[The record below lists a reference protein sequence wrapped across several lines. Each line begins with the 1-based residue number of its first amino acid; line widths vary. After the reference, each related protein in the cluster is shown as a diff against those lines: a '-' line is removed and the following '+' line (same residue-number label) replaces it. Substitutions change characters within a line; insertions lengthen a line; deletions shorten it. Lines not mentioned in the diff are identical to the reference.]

1 MRLSHFTLL
10 AAAVGALASPAKRQ
24 GGGTPVT
31 ILSPGSIVTPT
42 DGITEAAEDSFP
54 FSVAVPEFNHCHP
67 GYTPVDV
74 YLLETQPT
82 VDSLNSTHQFTDYLY
97 FFGTYLVNN
106 FPGKYRNREAN
117 RIYSLR
123 VRYTGE
129 LPNMGTPP
137 PSSLTMPDLGLVAD
151 TPVYLATMETIEGC
165 PVSTSHI
172 RTVTIAY
179 SLR

>member
-97 FFGTYLVNN
+97 FFGSYLVNN
-106 FPGKYRNREAN
+106 FP
-117 RIYSLR
+117 
-123 VRYTGE
+123 GE

-165 PVSTSHI
+165 PPNGFFEYAIDSKSITFSG
-172 RTVTIAY
+172 
-179 SLR
+179 